1 MIIKSNSTFSLIQT
15 ITDQILLIVN
25 GTYSQPVLR
34 VWHIS
39 QKEDAIL
46 YWNRL
51 ISWETRRQ
59 ALGESYSHTQELS
72 KISSFLIIK
81 YCYKIL

>member
-39 QKEDAIL
+39 QKEDATL

-51 ISWETRRQ
+51 IS
-59 ALGESYSHTQELS
+59 
-72 KISSFLIIK
+72 
-81 YCYKIL
+81 